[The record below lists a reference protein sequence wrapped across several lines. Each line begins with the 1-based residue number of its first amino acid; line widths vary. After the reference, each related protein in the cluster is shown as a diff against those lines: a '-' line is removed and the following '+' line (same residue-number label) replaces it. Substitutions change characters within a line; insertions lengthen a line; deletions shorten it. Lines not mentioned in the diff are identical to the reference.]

1 MYIDFLIR
9 GDSFSPLPY
18 SKMDVLGDGLAGA
31 GSGAAV
37 GSSFGPYGAVIGGAL
52 GAIGNIASGV
62 IGSNRSMKNQMS
74 MLRYMNDYNS
84 PVKQV
89 ERLRSAGLNPYLMS
103 GAVNTGNQAQLGDGA
118 SAADNLTSGLMAGA
132 SGISSLAL
140 QAAEIR
146 KTNAEAS
153 GVEKDNSVKDTQNQL
168 VLEQMKTQI
177 QGLSL
182 ENNAK
187 AYDLENLKPKE
198 LVEMQSRIEN
208 LAMDTAKKMSEI
220 GVNSINQKV
229 MVAQLEQIGLSNSQA
244 RLVLQYYEPLVQLQL
259 VEGQMR
265 IQTGYQN
272 ANSQSVQANAAMTN
286 ALASK
291 MLAPYSAALMKSQFD
306 TENALRFGRQREQ
319 SWNAENAKW
328 NAENNR
334 LSYRI
339 SSAAN
344 PYEEYKSNLKG
355 HTWFGKYGLGTIES
369 IADAISPVMNGVN
382 QASNAYRNFS
392 PQETTIVNNSST
404 FGPKGKTYN
413 TSTSVKTKA
422 RPRRHKLK

>member
-1 MYIDFLIR
+1 MIVGFLIR
-9 GDSFSPLPY
+9 GDLFSPLPR
-18 SKMDVLGDGLAGA
+18 SKMDVLGDGVAGA
-31 GSGAAV
+31 GQGAAV

-62 IGSNRSMKNQMS
+62 VGSNQSMKNQMS

-89 ERLRSAGLNPYLMS
+89 ERLRAAGLNPYLMS
-103 GAVNTGNQAQLGDGA
+103 GAINTGNQAQPGDGA
-118 SAADNLTSGLMAGA
+118 AAADNLTSGLMAGA

-168 VLEQMKTQI
+168 VLDQMRTQI
-177 QGLSL
+177 QGLNL
-182 ENNAK
+182 ENNIK
-187 AYDLENLKPKE
+187 SYDLENLKPKE

-244 RLVLQYYEPLVQLQL
+244 RLVLQYYEPLVRLQL
-259 VEGQMR
+259 AEGRMR
-265 IQTGYQN
+265 VQTGYQN
-272 ANSQSVQANAAMTN
+272 ANSQSAQANAAMTN
-286 ALASK
+286 AMANKLV
-291 MLAPYSAALMKSQFD
+291 APYSAALMNSQAK
-306 TENALRFGRQREQ
+306 TENALRPFRKREQ
-319 SWNAENAKW
+319 SWSAENSKW
-328 NAENNR
+328 NAKQGKLAFDVN
-334 LSYRI
+334 
-339 SSAAN
+339 SAAN
-344 PYEEYKSNLKG
+344 PYEEWKADVKSAPVAK
-355 HTWFGKYGLGTIES
+355 HVLGILES
-369 IADAISPVMNGVN
+369 IADAVSPVLNGVN

-413 TSTSVKTKA
+413 TSTSVKTKS